1 MEREKK
7 KEVKDNGN
15 NKRGRRRNQAGKLR
29 AQEIDRRRRRQNGQY
44 LRPIL

>member
-15 NKRGRRRNQAGKLR
+15 NKRGRRRNRAGKLR
-29 AQEIDRRRRRQNGQY
+29 AQEIDRRRR
-44 LRPIL
+44 